1 MHKCTHELIR
11 TVRMRFFHNYF
22 FFFDDFLS
30 GFLPP
35 RGEPRP
41 ICIRRNST
49 KKKKQPDRCRG
60 RLGCFFPG
68 FFFGARFNLAMLI
81 RIS

>member
-1 MHKCTHELIR
+1 
-11 TVRMRFFHNYF
+11 MRFFHNYF
-22 FFFDDFLS
+22 FFSTIFYPVFCR
-30 GFLPP
+30 
-35 RGEPRP
+35 RGVSLAPFAYGGIVR
-41 ICIRRNST
+41 
-49 KKKKQPDRCRG
+49 KKKQPDRCRG